1 MNKTLPEANSLVSVA
16 ADFEEIKEH
25 GDLEYPVGAYLVSFD
40 AMHMGYVGW
49 HWHDEME
56 ISLIKSGRAEFVIN
70 DETFTLSEGQAIFI
84 NKNALHAVHP
94 IENENCIYV
103 TIVFQPFFLFG
114 HGHTKMAAT
123 YLTPVTS
130 HPDLRY
136 VLFDGTESIHTDIV
150 TILEEIFSLNLKKP
164 FGYEIHTRSA
174 LSTFWLLLLEHI
186 GKTAPPSS
194 IDKNGQLTLDE
205 ARTRKAI
212 LYIQKHYSDTISL
225 DDIAASIHVSKG
237 ECCRCFKRSMNL
249 TPFEYL
255 MKYRIF
261 MAAGT
266 LRSNPSLSMATLASS
281 VGFNSSSYFNKLFRK
296 YLNCTPT
303 EYRSNITGGYT
314 PISDYNGYDL
324 TLDNIRLFTIENFDK
339 ENL

>member
-1 MNKTLPEANSLVSVA
+1 MKKTLDEAGSLVNVA

-25 GDLEYPVGAYLVSFD
+25 GNLEYPVGAYLVSFD
-40 AMHMGYVGW
+40 AMHLGYVGW

-56 ISLIKSGRAEFVIN
+56 ISLIKSGQAEFKIN
-70 DETFTLSEGQAIFI
+70 DETFILSEGQAIFI
-84 NKNALHAVHP
+84 NHNSLHAVHP

-103 TIVFQPFFLFG
+103 SIVFHSLFLFG
-114 HGHTKMAAT
+114 HRHTKMAAT
-123 YLTPVTS
+123 YLNPVSS

-136 VLFDGTESIHTDIV
+136 VLFDGTEAFHKDIV
-150 TILEEIFSLNLKKP
+150 TILEEIFSLNLHKP
-164 FGYEIHTRSA
+164 FGYELNTRSA
-174 LSTFWLLLLEHI
+174 LSSFWLLLLEHI
-186 GKTAPPSS
+186 GKNALPSS
-194 IDKNGQLTLDE
+194 IEKNDQLTLDE

-255 MKYRIF
+255 MRYRIL

-266 LRSNPSLSMATLASS
+266 MRNNPSLSMSSLASS

-303 EYRSNITGGYT
+303 EYRSNLKVGHM
-314 PISDYNGYDL
+314 PVSEFNGYDL
-324 TLDNIRLFTIENFDK
+324 TLDNIRLFTPEQLNEKKD
-339 ENL
+339 